1 MGWLEPVY
9 ANIPLTKVYDK
20 TFTNQV
26 VVIDGKDF
34 IDCTFNG
41 VTFRYNGGYYLFEG
55 ARIEGAIAIDTPNDT
70 AGNAINLL
78 TWLDSHTQN
87 HALVERWKKTSTG
100 AFQMKTGHSEL
111 KSGHLTPKEAKQA
124 STPRLDADNVALQL
138 GLWRADLRNP
148 RLRGRR
154 GRHLPAC
161 S

>member
-1 MGWLEPVY
+1 VQTHEIATNIGYFFNSLLVIGLLISGGIAYAVDIADRMGWLEPVY

-87 HALVERWKKTSTG
+87 HALVERWKK
-100 AFQMKTGHSEL
+100 
-111 KSGHLTPKEAKQA
+111 
-124 STPRLDADNVALQL
+124 
-138 GLWRADLRNP
+138 
-148 RLRGRR
+148 
-154 GRHLPAC
+154 LPPEHFK
-161 S
+161 